1 MARGRKPIPTPLL
14 KLRGSRHVAARSGE
28 PAPKCEIPAVPSHLD
43 AEAKREWRRM
53 TKLLRDLRLIS
64 KLDRAGLA
72 IYCQLWSRMVASE
85 KEIQKTGAVVRSPS
99 GYPMLNPHLSV
110 INRCLDQLKSILI
123 EYGMTASSR
132 TRLRTPAPKAEGNDP
147 FSDLDAEPLKFAGG
161 ADK

>member
-1 MARGRKPIPTPLL
+1 MARRGPKPKPTALLRLTGSRRANDRVGEPRPPNQIPT
-14 KLRGSRHVAARSGE
+14 
-28 PAPKCEIPAVPSHLD
+28 APPHLN

-132 TRLRTPAPKAEGNDP
+132 TRLRTPAPKTEDGDPFEDLGSEPLRLAEG
-147 FSDLDAEPLKFAGG
+147 SK
-161 ADK
+161 